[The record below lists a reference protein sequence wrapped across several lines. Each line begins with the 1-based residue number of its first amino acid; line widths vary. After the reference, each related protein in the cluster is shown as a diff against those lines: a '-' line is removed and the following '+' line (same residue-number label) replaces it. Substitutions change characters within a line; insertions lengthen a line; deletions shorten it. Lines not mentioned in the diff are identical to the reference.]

1 MPTKHCVIALL
12 LLVVFNEL
20 TLFISSFGTHAGRQL
35 HRKVVSKSMKLDMK
49 VGGNLVI
56 SGIGGN
62 SGDEFGLNLFNEQ
75 QLWNSIVLATSDS
88 NVTKKRFLSRTA
100 RYSGLLNILNFQTT
114 NMVDAKELKTLLTDV
129 DAWIAYNV
137 TIDDVPSF
145 TKAAIE
151 AKVKRVIF
159 TTSMSDDLVT
169 SSSKVEEFENS
180 LKLFIDAGVSFTGI
194 RHGAIIEGDEDNSY
208 EIVNG
213 TTPCSQNTV
222 EYGVLSRVTAELL
235 QIDDSANQLCGVSS
249 SGEFALAYLNVLRSS
264 GLDRSQEVKKM
275 FTGGLQ
281 RISQLTVQSYEEEKK
296 RSDEKKA
303 SIEII
308 KAEEALELQNEL
320 ELNRNNSIM
329 ISEIELNDDETIIV
343 ETDQMKISK
352 RTDEILQSVWR
363 EFQTRMYTKST
374 SKSVFFESNKEM
386 ARELAQKEF
395 DERKQTSETE
405 LMEEKQKQ
413 EILDKIV
420 DANRR
425 QYAKLSS
432 FERKEMQSQ
441 KEISDTWVK
450 YIYLLLEATMDNCKK
465 ENKLFHNLDE
475 YSQTLLLRSVANSL
489 RKQCNLAPYDVVYD
503 PLDASVIVEKLS
515 ATPSSVD
522 MGITQSTDDIVKLLY
537 TKYGSILKSVSALR
551 GASQI
556 ITAAIETLKAELPTP
571 PPSVNDLRRSE
582 SSSKQK
588 VVSQLRLDKIKNRG
602 KPTGDDS
609 SSDVGR
615 LT

>member
-1 MPTKHCVIALL
+1 MSTNHCVVILL
-12 LLVVFNEL
+12 LLVIFNDL
-20 TLFISSFGTHAGRQL
+20 TLFISSFGTHDTRL
-35 HRKVVSKSMKLDMK
+35 LNRKICTKSMKLDMK
-49 VGGNLVI
+49 VDGKLVI
-56 SGIGGN
+56 TGIGSN

-75 QLWNSIVLATSDS
+75 QLWNSIVLATTDS

-114 NMVDAKELKTLLTDV
+114 NMVNTEEVKMLLTNV

-137 TIDDVPSF
+137 TLNDVPHY

-159 TTSMSDDLVT
+159 TTSMPNNIVT
-169 SSSKVEEFENS
+169 SSFHIEEFDNA
-180 LKLFIDAGVSFTGI
+180 LKSFIDAGVTFTGI
-194 RHGAIIEGDEDNSY
+194 RHGTIIEGDEDNSY
-208 EIVNG
+208 EIVNA
-213 TTPCSQNTV
+213 TTPCTQNTV
-222 EYGVLSRVTAELL
+222 EYGILSRVTAELL
-235 QIDDSANQLCGVSS
+235 QIDDSSNKICGVSS

-281 RISQLTVQSYEEEKK
+281 RISQLTVQSYEEDKK
-296 RSDEKKA
+296 KSDEKKA
-303 SIEII
+303 SIESR
-308 KAEEALELQNEL
+308 KVEEELELQKEL
-320 ELNRNNSIM
+320 ELNKNNSII
-329 ISEIELNDDETIIV
+329 ISEIELNDDETTIV
-343 ETDQMKISK
+343 ETDEMKISK
-352 RTDEILQSVWR
+352 RTDEIVQSVWR
-363 EFQTRMYTKST
+363 EFQTRMYAKST
-374 SKSVFFESNKEM
+374 SKMAFFESNKEM

-395 DERKQTSETE
+395 DEKRQSLDTE

-413 EILDKIV
+413 EVLEKIV

-425 QYAKLSS
+425 QYAKLLS
-432 FERKEMQSQ
+432 FERKEMQNQ

-450 YIYLLLEATMDNCKK
+450 YIYILLETTMDNCKK

-475 YSQTLLLRSVANSL
+475 YTQTLLLRNVANNL
-489 RKQCNLAPYDVVYD
+489 RKQCNLAPYEVVYD
-503 PLDASVIVEKLS
+503 PLDASVIVETIA
-515 ATPSSVD
+515 ATPTAVD
-522 MGITQSTDDIVKLLY
+522 MGITGSIEDVLNSLY
-537 TKYGSILKSVSALR
+537 TKYGTILKSVSALR

-556 ITAAIETLKAELPTP
+556 INAAIDTLKAELPP
-571 PPSVNDLRRSE
+571 PPPTVNDLRRSE

-609 SSDVGR
+609 ASGVGR
-615 LT
+615 L

>member
-1 MPTKHCVIALL
+1 MPTKYCAIALL

-20 TLFISSFGTHAGRQL
+20 TLFISSFGTRDSRQL
-35 HRKVVSKSMKLDMK
+35 HRKVFTKSMKLDMK
-49 VGGNLVI
+49 VGGKLVVT
-56 SGIGGN
+56 GIGSN

-75 QLWNSIVLATSDS
+75 QLWDSIVLATSDS

-114 NMVDAKELKTLLTDV
+114 NMADIKELTMLLTNA

-137 TIDDVPSF
+137 TNDDVPSY
-145 TKAAIE
+145 TKAAIDAE
-151 AKVKRVIF
+151 VKRVIF
-159 TTSMSDDLVT
+159 TSSMPDNFAT
-169 SSSKVEEFENS
+169 SSSKMEEFENS
-180 LKLFIDAGVSFTGI
+180 LKLFIDAGASFTGI
-194 RHGAIIEGDEDNSY
+194 RHGTIIEGDEDNSY
-208 EIVNG
+208 EIVNS

-235 QIDDSANQLCGVSS
+235 QIDESSNKLCGVSS
-249 SGEFALAYLNVLRSS
+249 SGEFALAYLNVLRST

-303 SIEII
+303 LIESR

-320 ELNRNNSIM
+320 ELNKHNSVI
-329 ISEIELNDDETIIV
+329 ISEIESNDDETTIV
-343 ETDQMKISK
+343 ETDEMKISK

-363 EFQTRMYTKST
+363 EFQTRMYAKST

-386 ARELAQKEF
+386 ARELAQNEF
-395 DERKQTSETE
+395 DEKKQNLNTD

-413 EILDKIV
+413 EVLDKIV

-425 QYAKLSS
+425 QYAKLLSL
-432 FERKEMQSQ
+432 ERKEMQSQ

-450 YIYLLLEATMDNCKK
+450 YIYILLESTMDNCRK
-465 ENKLFHNLDE
+465 ENILFHNLDE
-475 YSQTLLLRSVANSL
+475 YTQTLLLRNVSNSL
-489 RKQCNLAPYDVVYD
+489 RKQCNLAPYEVVYD
-503 PLDASVIVEKLS
+503 PLDASVIVDKIS
-515 ATPSSVD
+515 ALPSSVD
-522 MGITQSTDDIVKLLY
+522 MIINRSIDDVLNSLY
-537 TKYGSILKSVSALR
+537 TKYGSLLKSVSALR

-556 ITAAIETLKAELPTP
+556 INAAIETLKAELPTP
-571 PPSVNDLRRSE
+571 PPTVNDLRRSE
-582 SSSKQK
+582 SLSKQT
-588 VVSQLRLDKIKNRG
+588 VVSQLRLEKIKNRG

-609 SSDVGR
+609 GSDVGR
-615 LT
+615 L